1 MRDKITTSRIVFSYE
16 RSTSVNLQ
24 FYRFSRG
31 CRQMRVVCCWCS
43 LLTSKRPALCGVV
56 LRAMRDHAAAFCHA
70 GHVAAI
76 ESTAPPHH
84 QRPHLPSQKTNKQT
98 KWTSPSLAASFPFP
112 LRSSFTPHPHPPRR
126 PRLGK
131 QATTP
136 ATPLPH
142 HHGVGRLRSRPEAM
156 TWRRPWPWLSVFSLS
171 PRRQPPPPPWAAAA
185 ALAS

>member
-1 MRDKITTSRIVFSYE
+1 VAVGKCVR
-16 RSTSVNLQ
+16 
-24 FYRFSRG
+24 
-31 CRQMRVVCCWCS
+31 
-43 LLTSKRPALCGVV
+43 ACGVLLALTAHLQKAGTV
-56 LRAMRDHAAAFCHA
+56 WGRVARHARPCCCLLPRGACGCHRKHSATTNDH
-70 GHVAAI
+70 
-76 ESTAPPHH
+76 T
-84 QRPHLPSQKTNKQT
+84 SQAKKTNKQT

-112 LRSSFTPHPHPPRR
+112 LRSSSFTPHPPRR

-171 PRRQPPPPPWAAAA
+171 PRRQPLLLPGRRRR
-185 ALAS
+185 L